1 MTIWSKILFLGMK
14 EPSKKIYIGDTF
26 FPILGA
32 PYQTANDEEK
42 AIKGQL
48 ICNGQFVC

>member
-1 MTIWSKILFLGMK
+1 M
-14 EPSKKIYIGDTF
+14 YIGDTL